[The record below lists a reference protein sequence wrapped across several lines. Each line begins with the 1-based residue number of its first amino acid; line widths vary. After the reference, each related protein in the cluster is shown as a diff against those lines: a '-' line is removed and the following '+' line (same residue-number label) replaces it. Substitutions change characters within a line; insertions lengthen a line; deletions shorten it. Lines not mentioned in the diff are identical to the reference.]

1 MKGKINMAK
10 YMKKNSLGILVESE
24 NQHINS
30 DILEIRLTVA
40 EYQNLL
46 NQIQDLQLEVKIANE
61 NMILTKKQLTQEYE
75 EKLQYFKEKTAQKMF
90 ELQKEAN
97 AKIKSALDAKE
108 AAEEQL
114 QNQRELNI
122 NLKRIAR
129 ERANAARNITPKK
142 THDGY
147 LVLSSRQWTEHYMC
161 ELSEEEFAERSVE
174 FRNSHSFPCLEHKTA
189 QVWKSILQTPFDAS
203 IPLYNIQELIEEN
216 DLWNKGILKDIGCT
230 QMNESSINGYYQVF
244 TQKEGSKECNGLY
257 KWSYIAN
264 FKSGFWEM
272 ELYTTKCLQVPE
284 YRKPKI

>member
-1 MKGKINMAK
+1 MTK

-24 NQHINS
+24 DQHINS
-30 DILEIRLTVA
+30 DTVEIRLTIS
-40 EYQNLL
+40 EYKNLL
-46 NQIQDLQLEVKIANE
+46 DQMQLLQQELNEANE
-61 NMILTKKQLTQEYE
+61 NMILTKKQLTQEFE
-75 EKLQYFKEKTAQKMF
+75 EKLQYFKEKAAQKMF

-97 AKIKSALDAKE
+97 IKIKSALDAK
-108 AAEEQL
+108 AVAEDQL
-114 QNQRELNI
+114 QNQIELNE

-147 LVLSSRQWTEHYMC
+147 LVLSSRQWMENYKY
-161 ELSEEEFAERSVE
+161 ELSQEEYAEKSVE
-174 FRNSHSFPCLEHKTA
+174 FRNSHSFPCLEPKTA
-189 QVWKSILQTPFDAS
+189 QVWKSILQTPYDAS

-216 DLWNKGILKDIGCT
+216 DLWDKGILKDVGCT

-264 FKSGFWEM
+264 YRSGFWEM
-272 ELYTTKCLQVPE
+272 ELYTTQCLQVPV
-284 YRKPKI
+284 YRRPQI